1 MTIRTAPFGIS
12 LFGNWLRLLSGQSVQ
27 RRRKVRQS
35 STLQLQPETLESRE
49 VLTAHAL
56 SSLVRVAPD
65 LGAPSH
71 VQGVLSHSSTPAAS
85 SNTAPSRV
93 AQLIPAAGLVSDPND
108 QISEAINMGPTG
120 SAHTELGTID
130 SPTDVDMFRFTVT
143 AGQRVGFDIDVTG
156 RLDSVIRLFDSTGRQ
171 LTSNDDGA
179 APGESRSYESYLD
192 YTFASGGTYYLGVSG
207 YGNSS
212 YNAVTGTGDTNGS
225 TGDYN
230 LTVQSLSTEPVDPP
244 RVPFDTESNNTIN
257 TANFI
262 GAFARGFYSQTYY
275 GSTGTS
281 PDTQDWIRIR
291 VAGRTSGT
299 IQLSPVSQDLDLE
312 LYNANG
318 SRIGLSINPGTRV
331 DTINMN
337 GLAAG
342 TYYIRIMPGV
352 SGARGAYALRFGMT
366 VS

>member
-1 MTIRTAPFGIS
+1 MTIRTASLGIS
-12 LFGNWLRLLSGQSVQ
+12 LFGQWLRQLSGQSVP
-27 RRRKVRQS
+27 RRRKVRTS
-35 STLQLQPETLESRE
+35 GTLQLQPETLESRE

-56 SSLVRVAPD
+56 SSLVRVAAD

-71 VQGVLSHSSTPAAS
+71 VQDVLSHSTTPAPS
-85 SNTAPSRV
+85 SSGAPSRV
-93 AQLIPAAGLVSDPND
+93 AQVIQVAALVNDPND
-108 QISEAINMGPTG
+108 QISEAINMGATG

-130 SPTDVDMFRFTVT
+130 SPTDVDMFGFTVT
-143 AGQRVGFDIDVTG
+143 AGERVFFDIDSPDR

-171 LTSNDDGA
+171 LALNDDGA
-179 APGESRSYESYLD
+179 APGESASYESFLD
-192 YTFASGGTYYLGVSG
+192 YTFASGGRYYIGVSG

-212 YNAVTGTGDTNGS
+212 YNAVTGTGDTNGR
-225 TGDYN
+225 TGDYS
-230 LTVQSLSTEPVDPP
+230 LTVTSNDPP
-244 RVPFDTESNNTIN
+244 PVRFDTESNNTIS

-262 GAFARGFYSQTYY
+262 GVFPPGFYSQTYY

-291 VAGRTSGT
+291 LAGRTSGT
-299 IQLSPVSQDLDLE
+299 IQLSPVTQDLDLE

-318 SRIGLSINPGTRV
+318 SRIASSINSGIRV

-342 TYYIRIMPGV
+342 TYYVHIMPGV